1 MSINPYSGVV
11 YYYNDSEGEKK
22 KKYQVQNIYRRKGE
36 GNGGL

>member
-22 KKYQVQNIYRRKGE
+22 KKIPSTEYI
-36 GNGGL
+36 